1 VERKPIV
8 HLFQPGAGYTD
19 DVVTFN
25 TQMSTQIDGLRH
37 FAYQSPDGDSSTYR
51 YYNDLITDYDEV
63 IGHNFTSVLGI
74 QQAADKGIVARG
86 VLLDYKAWK
95 DSRNESFDPFSVGS
109 RSSIYFRDAH

>member
-1 VERKPIV
+1 MQRKQLV
-8 HLFQPGAGYTD
+8 HLFQPGDGYTD

-37 FAYQSPDGDSSTYR
+37 FAYQSPGGGPSTYR
-51 YYNDLITDYDEV
+51 YYNDLIADYEEV
-63 IGHNFTSVLGI
+63 IGYNHTSVLGI

-109 RSSIYFRDAH
+109 RRSMYFRDAR